1 MNFIFCKR
9 YKRGVGILYVIGNF
23 CNYFFLNCCKDFFS
37 SIYVVENIYVYMN
50 NGKIKSY
57 LNLLNKFK
65 MMKIFIVKYVCNI
78 KVISSKFV
86 DL

>member
-1 MNFIFCKR
+1 MI
-9 YKRGVGILYVIGNF
+9 
-23 CNYFFLNCCKDFFS
+23 
-37 SIYVVENIYVYMN
+37 VYMN